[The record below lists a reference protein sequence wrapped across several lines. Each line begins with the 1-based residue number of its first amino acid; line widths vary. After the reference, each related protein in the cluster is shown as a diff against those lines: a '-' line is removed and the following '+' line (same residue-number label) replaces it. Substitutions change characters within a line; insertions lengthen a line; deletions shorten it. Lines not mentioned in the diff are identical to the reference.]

1 MYAIL
6 FVQEISDI
14 ATSQARLLEQQQVS
28 RDKELL
34 SVRAQLLDLQSAS
47 DEKALIGKLHRH
59 IIQLQ
64 MSEGL
69 QALSHSHL
77 FHLFYIRVRI
87 QLRTVV
93 LCPSIT
99 TTVLSCKGTAN
110 RKLEEAHRRLAKY
123 EAQILRLEQSLDTK
137 EQFIYFNRL
146 DATSKARHLK
156 RNLQARLHSLHCTV
170 L

>member
-1 MYAIL
+1 MHNLPRNAYPYL
-6 FVQEISDI
+6 QEIADI

-64 MSEGL
+64 MSEGRP
-69 QALSHSHL
+69 SHTPTPTPTVVWLIVLIGPLGHCICWLGATMSVHCTL
-77 FHLFYIRVRI
+77 YEYIRGVF
-87 QLRTVV
+87 LKFVV
-93 LCPSIT
+93 YQ
-99 TTVLSCKGTAN
+99 VLSICFV
-110 RKLEEAHRRLAKY
+110 Y
-123 EAQILRLEQSLDTK
+123 
-137 EQFIYFNRL
+137 
-146 DATSKARHLK
+146 
-156 RNLQARLHSLHCTV
+156 V

>member
-1 MYAIL
+1 M
-6 FVQEISDI
+6 QEISDI

-77 FHLFYIRVRI
+77 FHYFTFNYE
-87 QLRTVV
+87 
-93 LCPSIT
+93 LCYVPA

-156 RNLQARLHSLHCTV
+156 RNLQARLHSIICTV
-170 L
+170 LYVFSLKF